1 MRVHSCLERPWA
13 ITEAEAAPFQVP
25 ESTRTPRGLGQAV
38 RPRTKTTTK
47 RCKTAKRGVKTIKM
61 HVHSCLELPLA
72 IPEAEAA
79 TFQVP
84 ESTRTHRGASTP
96 EDMISASG
104 IAPTR
109 SRQLWMRI
117 FKVFT
122 PRLAVLR
129 LLVVVALHVWQAA
142 ASATLSTSALLQAL
156 CAAVCL
162 REDTSLMEGSRDIG
176 NVS

>member
-1 MRVHSCLERPWA
+1 MR
-13 ITEAEAAPFQVP
+13 
-25 ESTRTPRGLGQAV
+25 
-38 RPRTKTTTK
+38 
-47 RCKTAKRGVKTIKM
+47 
-61 HVHSCLELPLA
+61 VHSCLELPLA

-79 TFQVP
+79 PFQVP

-117 FKVFT
+117 LKVFT

-129 LLVVVALHVWQAA
+129 LLLVVVGLHVWPAA
-142 ASATLSTSALLQAL
+142 ASEALSTSVLLQAL
-156 CAAVCL
+156 CAAVGL
-162 REDTSLMEGSRDIG
+162 REDASLMEGSRNIG

>member
-1 MRVHSCLERPWA
+1 MRIHSCLELPLA
-13 ITEAEAAPFQVP
+13 IQEAEAAPFQVLD
-25 ESTRTPRGLGQAV
+25 SRGLIVERGQAV
-38 RPRTKTTTK
+38 RPRTKTTSR
-47 RCKTAKRGVKTIKM
+47 RCCTARRAGKTFKM
-61 HVHSCLELPLA
+61 RIRSCLELPLA

-79 TFQVP
+79 PFQVP

-142 ASATLSTSALLQAL
+142 ASATLSTSVLLQAL